1 MILQCRN
8 SMTQEAMPFSIS
20 IKYEGCEVVLSL
32 KNASY
37 YS

>member
-1 MILQCRN
+1 MILQRRN
-8 SMTQEAMPFSIS
+8 GMTLEAMPFSVS